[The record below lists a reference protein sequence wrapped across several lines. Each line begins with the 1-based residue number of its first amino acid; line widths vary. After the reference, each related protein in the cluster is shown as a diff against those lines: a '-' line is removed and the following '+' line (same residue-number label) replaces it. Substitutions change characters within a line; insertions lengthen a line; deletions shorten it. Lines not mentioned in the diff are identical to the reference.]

1 MIIPASERATE
12 AELTL
17 ALIEFLRTQA
27 YGEAAFKTIFFN
39 LPKHIK
45 LSPADKEVARERD
58 AELKWHTIIRNI
70 GAHANQPDNPIR
82 QGVLVKRRGGGYQ
95 LASRVKRTA

>member
-1 MIIPASERATE
+1 MIIPAGERATE

-17 ALIEFLRTQA
+17 ALIEFLGTQA

-39 LPKHIK
+39 LPKYIQ

-58 AELKWHTIIRNI
+58 AERKWHGLVRNI
-70 GAHANQPDNPIR
+70 GAHANQPGNGIHD
-82 QGVLVKRRGGGYQ
+82 GLLVKRRGGGYQ
-95 LASRVKRTA
+95 LASRAKRSA